1 MTGKIIS
8 RISMW
13 LMLTALV
20 ALPILARANRVEDDR
35 ERNGPSVSGTVSD
48 VAGST
53 IKILNGLVTVD
64 ASTAAIVSEHNNRL
78 LTLADIKV
86 GTMIEVSGNA
96 GVGKILATRIQVRGP
111 KSDGQLQGAIESVDA
126 TNKTIT
132 VLGNVISLDATT
144 VYEGDN
150 GVALNA
156 ASLTVGKVVEVEVAV
171 FQNKLI
177 ATRVSL
183 DGGDSNDRSDDR
195 SEN

>member
-20 ALPILARANRVEDDR
+20 ALPILARTNRVEDDR
-35 ERNGPSVSGTVSD
+35 EHNGPSVSGTVSD
-48 VAGST
+48 IAGST

-64 ASTAAIVSEHNNRL
+64 ASAAAIVSEHDNRP

-86 GTMIEVSGNA
+86 GTVIEVSGNP
-96 GVGKILATRIQVRGP
+96 GVGKILAARIQVRGP
-111 KSDGQLQGAIESVDA
+111 KSDGQLQGAIESVDT

-132 VLGNVISLDATT
+132 VLGNVIALDTTT

-150 GVALNA
+150 GLALGPAN
-156 ASLTVGKVVEVEVAV
+156 LTVGKMVEVEVAV

-177 ATRVSL
+177 ATRISL
-183 DGGDSNDRSDDR
+183 DGGDSN
-195 SEN
+195 SENRAEN